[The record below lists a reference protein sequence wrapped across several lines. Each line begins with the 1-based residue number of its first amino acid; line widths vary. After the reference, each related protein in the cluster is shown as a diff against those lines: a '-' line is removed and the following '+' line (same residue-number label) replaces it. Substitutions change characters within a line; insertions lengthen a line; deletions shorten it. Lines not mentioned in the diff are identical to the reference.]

1 MRGSPLRA
9 APFCFAVGTPR
20 HDYPMRPFLAI
31 LLCPLLA
38 ACAIEAT
45 GTADAPQR
53 AAGSCHA
60 RGHGRF
66 TLPDRRCTP
75 GLAAPAVTQANIAS
89 TICRA
94 GYTKKVRPPESVT
107 RREKLESMKAY
118 GDTGS
123 PRRYEYDHLI
133 SLELGGA
140 PNDAKNLWPEP
151 GASPN
156 PKDRLENRLHAMVC
170 DGSIT
175 LAQAQREIATN
186 WVKAYHRLIG

>member
-1 MRGSPLRA
+1 
-9 APFCFAVGTPR
+9 V
-20 HDYPMRPFLAI
+20 RPFLAV
-31 LLCPLLA
+31 LLCPLVA

-45 GTADAPQR
+45 GTADAPQP